1 MSKPY
6 IIILA
11 GIPASGKTTYG
22 RHLVEKMSL
31 PFISKDAIKEK
42 LHDVLKFDNA
52 EGNNTQLYGRAS
64 YSVFY
69 HIADCLMKAG
79 TSFILESNFTAPTST
94 NILQQMID
102 ERGYRAI
109 TVLFD
114 ADLAILQK
122 RYEDREFTDERH
134 PGLRL
139 SKERMN
145 LHYTIDVEAYRNF
158 CVGEKI
164 VVDTTDLEKINY
176 DEVDK
181 KLEGYI

>member
-1 MSKPY
+1 MPN

-22 RHLVEKMSL
+22 RHLSEKMGL

-42 LHDVLKFDNA
+42 LHDVLKYDSA
-52 EGNNTQLYGRAS
+52 ETMLYGKAS

-69 HIADCLMKAG
+69 YITDCLMKAG

-102 ERGYRAI
+102 EHGYRAI

-114 ADLAILQK
+114 ADVNVLKK
-122 RYEDREFTDERH
+122 RYIDRDATDERH
-134 PGLRL
+134 PGLR
-139 SKERMN
+139 MN
-145 LHYTIDVEAYRNF
+145 PEILKMHYTVDMEAYRNF

-164 VVDTTDLEKINY
+164 VVDTNELEKLNY
-176 DEVDK
+176 NEVDK
-181 KLEGYI
+181 KLGEYI